1 MFSADKFGRINFENF
16 RDLISVNYAALATF
30 DTIVN
35 RIVEAESAF
44 ESEWSEGLYTDKYFV
59 SVRRMH
65 EKLKVHILLN
75 SDESDTILEIY
86 FPLFLNKK
94 LGIRPR
100 VHMAM
105 YDSVVKY
112 WNPRLISLFR
122 DGIDY
127 KRINESLPLDLL
139 NVIYRIDGRTEGE
152 DWTELL
158 PKKYWKAIRQKKKR
172 KRRRSK

>member
-1 MFSADKFGRINFENF
+1 MAKVKNSPTKAFSVSFHDRFGNHGNEFLFSADKFGRINFENF

-86 FPLFLNKK
+86 LK
-94 LGIRPR
+94 LTVCTSVITILYYSSQLTYDNRTIDKFIRIL
-100 VHMAM
+100 
-105 YDSVVKY
+105 S
-112 WNPRLISLFR
+112 S
-122 DGIDY
+122 
-127 KRINESLPLDLL
+127 
-139 NVIYRIDGRTEGE
+139 
-152 DWTELL
+152 
-158 PKKYWKAIRQKKKR
+158 
-172 KRRRSK
+172 